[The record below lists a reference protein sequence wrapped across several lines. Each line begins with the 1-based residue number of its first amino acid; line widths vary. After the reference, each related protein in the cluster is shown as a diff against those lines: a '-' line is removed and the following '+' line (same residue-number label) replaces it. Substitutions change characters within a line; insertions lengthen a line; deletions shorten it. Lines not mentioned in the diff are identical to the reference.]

1 MDISKI
7 QSMVEDDGI
16 VFISYGGF
24 LTQSLISSMTEALEH
39 EATLNGLGLGA
50 SNNIFTIFI
59 ELTQNMM
66 NYSKS
71 IKESCSDIVPGGLIV
86 VSKSLDGNTYYVH
99 SRNIISIEDKIK
111 IEPKLQEIET
121 LDGDQLKKRYR
132 ELRRSGAN
140 THGKGGGIGFYEIAK
155 KCNKID
161 YEFTKINE
169 SRYFFYLKTTINLN
183 KKGE

>member
-1 MDISKI
+1 MDISRI

-24 LTQSLISSMTEALEH
+24 LTQSLIASMTEALEH
-39 EATLNGLGLGA
+39 EAHINGLGLGA

-71 IKESCSDIVPGGLIV
+71 IDECCDDIVPGGLIV
-86 VSKSLDGNTYYVH
+86 VSRDKDGSNYYVH
-99 SRNIISIEDKIK
+99 SRNVVSLSDKDK
-111 IEPKLQEIET
+111 IEPKFEEIKT
-121 LDGDQLKKRYR
+121 LDKDQLKKRYR

-140 THGKGGGIGFYEIAK
+140 THDKGGGIGFYEIAK
-155 KCNKID
+155 RCTKLDC
-161 YEFTKINE
+161 EFTKINDT
-169 SRYFFYLKTTINLN
+169 RYYFYLKTTINI
-183 KKGE
+183 K